1 MTHLNLPDAY
11 PELIAAQRSQ
21 LRRERELLAA
31 RRRAR
36 RDRVRSW
43 LRRGYAAGEEVR

>member
-1 MTHLNLPDAY
+1 MDHLNLPDAY
-11 PELIAAQRSQ
+11 PELILAHERQ

-36 RDRVRSW
+36 RDRLRSW

>member
-1 MTHLNLPDAY
+1 MTHMNLPDAY
-11 PELIAAQRSQ
+11 PELIVAQQSQ
-21 LRRERELLAA
+21 MRRRRDLAAA
-31 RRRAR
+31 RRLAR